1 MKIGIL
7 GTRGIPNRYGGFE
20 QFAEFLA
27 PALVA
32 NGHHVSVYCPNN
44 HPFQKDTY
52 KGVHLIRC
60 ADPKELMGET
70 SQFLYDLL
78 CIVDARNRN
87 FDIIY
92 QLGYTTSGLWQFLLP
107 SHAIIWSNMDGME
120 WTRSKYG
127 NLAKKLLKFSEKQV
141 AKHSDLLIA
150 DAEPIADYLQ
160 KKYKV
165 PVEFAAYAAEIPTEP
180 SKALLEPLAL
190 APNEYY
196 LLIARMQ
203 PDNHPEEAI
212 RGVLESQ
219 VGLPLVVVGNMDHNY
234 GHYLRKTF
242 ASASN
247 IKFLGGV
254 FDKEILDTLRRYARL
269 YFHGHSAGGTNPSLL
284 EAMAAGARIVAHDN
298 PFNRSVCKNG
308 ALYFKNT
315 QDIISIIRY
324 EISEA
329 QWEQRIV
336 SNLEAMSK
344 TYSPHAILTRYL
356 DLLQKYSS
364 PQKSSI

>member
-27 PALVA
+27 PALVE
-32 NGHHVSVYCPNN
+32 NGHHVTVYCSNN
-44 HPFQKDTY
+44 HPYQKDTY

-60 ADPKELMGET
+60 VDPKGLLGEA

-78 CIVDARNRN
+78 CILDARKRG
-87 FDIIY
+87 FDLIY

-107 SHAIIWSNMDGME
+107 SHADIWSNMDGME
-120 WTRSKYG
+120 WSRSKYG
-127 NLAKKLLKFSEKQV
+127 SVAKKLLKFSEKEV
-141 AKHSDLLIA
+141 ANHSHLLIA
-150 DAEPIADYLQ
+150 DAEPIADYLR
-160 KKYKV
+160 KKYKA
-165 PVEFAAYAAEIPTEP
+165 PVEFAAYAAEIPSEP

-190 APNEYY
+190 RPNEYY

-219 VGLPLVVVGNMDHNY
+219 SGLPLVVVGNMDQHY
-234 GHYLRKTF
+234 GRHLRKTF

-254 FDKEILDTLRRYARL
+254 FDKEILDSLRRHARL

-298 PFNRSVCKNG
+298 PFNRSVCHNG
-308 ALYFKNT
+308 ALYFKHV
-315 QDIISIIRY
+315 QDIASIILQ
-324 EISEA
+324 ETSEA
-329 QWEQRIV
+329 QWEERIK
-336 SNLEAMSK
+336 SNLEAMSN
-344 TYSPHAILTRYL
+344 TYSPQAILTRYL
-356 DLLQKYSS
+356 DLLYQYAS